1 MLRSGILW
9 GSHSGLGLCTFTVK
23 DPGSQVQS
31 LVGELISHKT
41 QDQKKKKRLCSSSW
55 NVVFIISNTGICQ
68 VIRSSMQ
75 SYM

>member
-41 QDQKKKKRLCSSSW
+41 QDQKKKKK
-55 NVVFIISNTGICQ
+55 VVFLLVECCVYNK
-68 VIRSSMQ
+68 
-75 SYM
+75 